1 MDFYDKAAEPRSVEC
16 PSYPLSARGWED
28 AMRGRPCKITFRD
41 ESTMMG
47 RFLSFSTDFEEL
59 RDGIGQ
65 MPVAL
70 VELDNGEVKVVYAEQ
85 IQFMDRRW
93 K

>member
-1 MDFYDKAAEPRSVEC
+1 MDFYDKAAEPR
-16 PSYPLSARGWED
+16 ADG
-28 AMRGRPCKITFRD
+28 MRGRPCKITFRD